1 MFYASR
7 ISTRIAENS
16 LYQITI
22 FNYRSVSMKFDY
34 YYGIEAES
42 FNFIQI
48 PAILFTDP
56 EYKKLSSDSKILYSL
71 MLNRMSLSRKNG
83 WFDNENRVYIIYT
96 LEEMTEAIGC
106 AHTKCI
112 NILKELVSLD
122 LIERKRI
129 GLGKPDIIYVKD
141 FLHSLEGAS
150 KHDKIT
156 DFSKSEVKTS
166 EKMNSGLL
174 KMKTPD
180 FSEAEANKNNIN
192 NIYINKID
200 KSNNSTPLHQLD
212 INTAVVKEDEES
224 NNEIA
229 NAKDESEQF
238 RTILEKNI
246 NFDKLLRIHA
256 GNKKLLH
263 YIMDQMVA
271 LCADTGAKINLSSGR
286 TVDTETVKNRIIQI
300 NYDDI
305 ETLLQNLPDKSE
317 CNIKNPQG
325 YIRTCLF
332 NIIERRD
339 AICSTSQIKG
349 KNGNYTREYD
359 FEELDRIVF
368 GG

>member
-1 MFYASR
+1 MDDLSSKQNEFGNQIDKMNLVSDMLGNVL
-7 ISTRIAENS
+7 NS
-16 LYQITI
+16 LPQSDWPVSFVPSGFPSVDQLTNGLETSSLITVI
-22 FNYRSVSMKFDY
+22 GRPGMGKTSLALDLALFAGMHGRKVY
-34 YYGIEAES
+34 YFSYETSKEE
-42 FNFIQI
+42 
-48 PAILFTDP
+48 ILFRLLS
-56 EYKKLSSDSKILYSL
+56 KLSFVPASYIRLLSQSDDDAEWQRLITAAETLYNTKIYID
-71 MLNRMSLSRKNG
+71 
-83 WFDNENRVYIIYT
+83 DNPANTVEDIREICSQIDN
-96 LEEMTEAIGC
+96 
-106 AHTKCI
+106 
-112 NILKELVSLD
+112 
-122 LIERKRI
+122 I
-129 GLGKPDIIYVKD
+129 GLICVDY
-141 FLHSLEGAS
+141 F
-150 KHDKIT
+150 
-156 DFSKSEVKTS
+156 
-166 EKMNSGLL
+166 
-174 KMKTPD
+174 
-180 FSEAEANKNNIN
+180 
-192 NIYINKID
+192 
-200 KSNNSTPLHQLD
+200 QLVGSR
-212 INTAVVKEDEES
+212 ACY
-224 NNEIA
+224 A

-271 LCADTGAKINLSSGR
+271 LCADTGAKIHLSSGR

-359 FEELDRIVF
+359 FEELDRIAF